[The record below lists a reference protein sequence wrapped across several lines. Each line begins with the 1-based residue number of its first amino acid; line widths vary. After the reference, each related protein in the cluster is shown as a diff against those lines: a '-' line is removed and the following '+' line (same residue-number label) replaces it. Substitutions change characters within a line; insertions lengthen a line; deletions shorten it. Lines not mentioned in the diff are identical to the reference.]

1 MRGQGKGRGKA
12 VARLALPG
20 LAVVTATLLLAGKA
34 TGQRVGNP
42 VVPEPLKPVD
52 LPRYLG
58 RWYEFARYDNRF
70 ERHCEAM
77 TADYSQRP
85 DGLIRIVNTA
95 HRGSPEGRARV
106 ATGRAKIVP
115 GSGNAKWRLSFFGPL
130 FWGHYWVLDHDDD
143 YHWAVVGEPSGK
155 YLWLLTR
162 QAVPEP
168 AVQELLVA
176 RARALGFDTY
186 RLHRTVQ
193 LAVKAAAF

>member
-1 MRGQGKGRGKA
+1 MKAQGTGRGKSL
-12 VARLALPG
+12 ARLALPG
-20 LAVVTATLLLAGKA
+20 LAVVTASLLLAGKA
-34 TGQRVGNP
+34 TARRIGNP
-42 VVPEPLKPVD
+42 VVPEPLRPVD

-70 ERHCEAM
+70 EWHCETV

-85 DGLIRIVNTA
+85 NGLIRIVNTA
-95 HRGSPEGRARV
+95 RRGSPEGRVRV
-106 ATGRAKIVP
+106 TKGRAKIVP
-115 GSGNAKWRLSFFGPL
+115 GSGNAKFRVSFFGSL
-130 FWGHYWVLDHDDD
+130 YWGHYWVLDHDDD
-143 YHWAVVGEPSGK
+143 YRWAVVGEPSGK

-168 AVQELLVA
+168 AVQDLLVA

-193 LAVKAAAF
+193 VAG